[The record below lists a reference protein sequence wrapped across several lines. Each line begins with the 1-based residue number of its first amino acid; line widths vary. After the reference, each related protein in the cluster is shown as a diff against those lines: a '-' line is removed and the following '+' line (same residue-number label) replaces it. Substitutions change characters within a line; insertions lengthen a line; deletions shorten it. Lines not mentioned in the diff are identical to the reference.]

1 MILSPPAV
9 IHLVAGAR
17 PNFMKIAPLYK
28 ALSAEPEYFC
38 PQIVHTGQHY
48 DLNMSETFFREFQ
61 LPEPD
66 LYLGV
71 GSGSHAQQT
80 AKVIT
85 AYEEI
90 CLRQPPQLTVV
101 VGDVNSTMACAI
113 TAKKLNLPVAHLEA
127 GLRSYD
133 RTMPE
138 EINRVI
144 TDTIADILWTP
155 SPDADDNLKREGVSE
170 NRIRRVG
177 NIMID
182 TLRMNETAIESRK
195 KYLEFG
201 VEPKRYGVMTLH
213 RPSNVD
219 RREPLESIVDA
230 VRTCSERLPIVF
242 LIHPRTKHRLE
253 EFGLR
258 RDLERGPNV
267 YWAEPQ
273 GYVDFLSLVSN
284 SAFVV
289 TDSGGIQ
296 EETTVLNIPCLTLRE
311 NTERP
316 ITIQQGTNELI
327 RPDTL
332 ADCLSR
338 ILDGKWKQG
347 TVPDLW
353 DGYTSG
359 RIVRHLKEII
369 AGSVA

>member
-1 MILSPPAV
+1 MILSPPV
-9 IHLVAGAR
+9 LVHLVAGAR
-17 PNFMKIAPLYK
+17 PNFMKITPLYK
-28 ALSAEPEYFC
+28 ALSAEPEHFC

-61 LPEPD
+61 LPKPD

-80 AKVIT
+80 AKVMT

-90 CLRQPPQLTVV
+90 CLSRPPQLTVV

-127 GLRSYD
+127 GLRSRD

-155 SPDADDNLKREGVSE
+155 SPDADDNLRHEGIPDS
-170 NRIRRVG
+170 RIRRVG

-182 TLRMNETAIESRK
+182 TLRMNEPVIQCRR

-201 VEPKRYGVMTLH
+201 LAPKGYGVLTLH

-219 RREPLESIVDA
+219 RKEPLESIVHA

-242 LIHPRTKHRLE
+242 LIHPRTRNRLE
-253 EFGLR
+253 EFGLWD
-258 RDLERGPNV
+258 DLERCSNIHR
-267 YWAEPQ
+267 AEPQ
-273 GYVDFLSLVSN
+273 GYVDFLSLVAN

-327 RPDTL
+327 RPDAL
-332 ADCLSR
+332 LECLSR

-347 TVPDLW
+347 TPPDLW
-353 DGYTSG
+353 DGEASE
-359 RIVRHLKEII
+359 RIVQHLKEII
-369 AGSVA
+369 AASVS